1 MSFRFLALLFCVTP
15 WQLDRQS
22 AGFRMLEAM
31 LSKFC
36 YLYSYKLLYLIMI
49 IPLPETAAQGI
60 RNVKLSNIQ
69 ILLALYSVILCL
81 FRNSYNISLNY
92 NVRNRLCI
100 YLSIACFFNFKLWK
114 CRLGCDY
121 DAIISRADTL

>member
-15 WQLDRQS
+15 SQLDRQS

-69 ILLALYSVILCL
+69 ILLEFS
-81 FRNSYNISLNY
+81 
-92 NVRNRLCI
+92 
-100 YLSIACFFNFKLWK
+100 K
-114 CRLGCDY
+114 
-121 DAIISRADTL
+121 